1 MNVEKS
7 NEIKGGYFPYC
18 QYCKNDGSCTLT
30 HNEFMGEAASGINFD
45 ISPFKHE
52 DLSSGFTVFQ
62 RGNPKSA
69 CSGRIVEN
77 DSLYLPL
84 SCEQCDTVI
93 SSLTMQ
99 ALAGVHCLKFVP
111 STRIERIARKK
122 GFETID

>member
-1 MNVEKS
+1 M
-7 NEIKGGYFPYC
+7 
-18 QYCKNDGSCTLT
+18 
-30 HNEFMGEAASGINFD
+30 
-45 ISPFKHE
+45 
-52 DLSSGFTVFQ
+52 SSGFTVFQ

-111 STRIERIARKK
+111 SKRIERIARKK
-122 GFETID
+122 GFETIDLPQKYWPRLNPDYKSVMNY